1 MGRPDVELRDPIA
14 VIVRFNGEPDD
25 LLARFESARRLW
37 IEAQGDDYNR
47 PVFYAACKTSDGIV
61 IINGWETKADH
72 EAFGRLMGPHLR
84 AVGIGHPDQHEHLS
98 IEKLG
103 WD

>member
-1 MGRPDVELRDPIA
+1 VELTDPIA
-14 VIVRFNGEPDD
+14 VIVRFNGKPDD
-25 LLARFESARRLW
+25 LLERVERARRLW

-61 IINGWETKADH
+61 IINCWETNADH
-72 EAFGRLMGPHLR
+72 ERFGRRMGAHLET
-84 AVGIGHPDQHEHLS
+84 VGIGHPDQHEHLS
-98 IEKLG
+98 VERLG